1 MMAVAAAGLCRR
13 YGRRWALNDVNFE
26 VPAGALVMITG
37 RNGSGKSTLL
47 RVLAT
52 AIRPDL
58 GTARILGHDVRGERD
73 AVRRIVALLGH
84 RTHLYEPLTALE
96 NLAVVSRFL
105 GAGGER
111 GALLGQLEEVG
122 LADRGDDP
130 VQTFSAGMRQRLALA
145 SVLLQRPKVVL
156 LDEPYGHLDAAGF
169 LLVDSLLRRLRAG
182 GATVLMAT
190 HLMARGR
197 KVCDLGLVLEA
208 GRLVFAGAAA
218 QLPEPQGAD
227 AMGFAE
233 GA

>member
-1 MMAVAAAGLCRR
+1 MIAVAAAGLCRR
-13 YGRRWALNDVNFE
+13 YGRRWALADVSFE
-26 VPAGALVMITG
+26 VPAGALAMVTG

-58 GTARILGHDVRGERD
+58 GTARILGHDVRAEREL
-73 AVRRIVALLGH
+73 VRHKVGLLGH

-96 NLAVVSRFL
+96 NLAVVARFL
-105 GAGGER
+105 GADAGR
-111 GALLGQLEEVG
+111 RALLSHLEEVG

-145 SVLLQRPKVVL
+145 SVLLQRPEVVL
-156 LDEPYGHLDAAGF
+156 LDEPYGHLDAPGF
-169 LLVDSLLRRLRAG
+169 LFIDSLLQRLRAQ

-190 HLMARGR
+190 HLIARGR
-197 KVCDLGLVLEA
+197 KLCDLGLVLEA

-227 AMGFAE
+227 AIGFAE